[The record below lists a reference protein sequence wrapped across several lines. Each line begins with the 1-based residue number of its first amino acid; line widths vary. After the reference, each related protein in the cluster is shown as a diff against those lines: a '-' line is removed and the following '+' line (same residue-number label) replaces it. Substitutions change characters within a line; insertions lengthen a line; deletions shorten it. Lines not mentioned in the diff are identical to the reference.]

1 MLRSESTAEKMMGVL
16 EVVKRKIKVDAT
28 LGERQ
33 VTELENA
40 YYQVRTLSLLHYA
53 SSILC

>member
-1 MLRSESTAEKMMGVL
+1 MMGVL

-28 LGERQ
+28 LGVRQ

-40 YYQVRTLSLLHYA
+40 YYQVRTLSLFHCP
-53 SSILC
+53 SIILC